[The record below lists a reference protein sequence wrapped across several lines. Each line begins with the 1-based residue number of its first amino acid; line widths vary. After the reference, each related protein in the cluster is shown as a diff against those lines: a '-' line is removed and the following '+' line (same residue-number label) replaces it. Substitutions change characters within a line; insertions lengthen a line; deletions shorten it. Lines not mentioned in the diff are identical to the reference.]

1 MIKTVS
7 APPGKPRDAGGF
19 TLLEILVAVTILS
32 MAYLVILQN
41 FSLSFRNLEKLER
54 TWRRDFTAVLAQ
66 EPDFRAIPVK
76 AEVEPLV
83 GEILV
88 TGTKFQLVQ
97 MTSSEVPG
105 QSTMLLERRP

>member
-1 MIKTVS
+1 MTSSRPVGEK
-7 APPGKPRDAGGF
+7 RDSRGF

-41 FSLSFRNLEKLER
+41 FSLSFRNLEKLEQV
-54 TWRRDFTAVLAQ
+54 WLRDFTAILAR
-66 EPDFRAIPVK
+66 EPDFRTIPVK

-88 TGTKFQLVQ
+88 VGAKFQLVLV
-97 MTSSEVPG
+97 TSGEAPG
-105 QSTMLLERRP
+105 QATLLLERRP

>member
-1 MIKTVS
+1 MATIPVL
-7 APPGKPRDAGGF
+7 PGKKRDAGGF
-19 TLLEILVAVTILS
+19 TLLEILVAVTILA

-54 TWRRDFTAVLAQ
+54 VWLRDFTAVLAR
-66 EPDFRAIPVK
+66 EPDFRTIPVK
-76 AEVEPLV
+76 AEVEPLA

-97 MTSSEVPG
+97 VTSADAPG
-105 QSTMLLERRP
+105 QSTLLLERRP

>member
-1 MIKTVS
+1 MMTSSRPV
-7 APPGKPRDAGGF
+7 GKKLGSSGF

-41 FSLSFRNLEKLER
+41 FSLSFRNLENLER
-54 TWRRDFTAVLAQ
+54 VWLRDFTAILAR
-66 EPDFRAIPVK
+66 EPDFRTIPVK

-88 TGTKFQLVQ
+88 VGAKFQLVLV
-97 MTSSEVPG
+97 TSAEAPG
-105 QSTMLLERRP
+105 QATMLLERRP